1 LGDITEIPDNS
12 FIIKRPVKPRLDL
25 RLEANVDP
33 SLISY
38 FKIKSLDVEILY
50 LRIILGLVVR
60 THPHITFIWPITVL
74 NTLDLA
80 MNDTAKQITSF
91 LSQVMVVRLST
102 PPKIYAIA

>member
-1 LGDITEIPDNS
+1 
-12 FIIKRPVKPRLDL
+12 
-25 RLEANVDP
+25 VDP